1 MTLLRI
7 KNLLNSREQIGE
19 AVKKTT
25 DCITLFKEKLSN
37 KEKNGIE
44 AEVEEILSEEVKED
58 KSNKMLQVLDWA
70 YTKANSDI
78 PDLGTSSEMAKK
90 YLDKEGGSVI
100 KAVDSMVRWQITA
113 AASTGFVSSLGG
125 LATMPLTLPANI
137 AGVMAIQLRMIG
149 AIAELGGYHEESEEK
164 KTGMYLC
171 LLGSQAGN
179 VLSKTTSQF
188 TIKFTTAALKKLPG
202 TVLTQIN
209 KAVCFR
215 LFTKFGQT
223 GLVNINRMIPILG
236 GVIGASVDALSTYAI
251 AKAAKALFL
260 NEIIDF
266 EKQELIE
273 QEKVKILINM
283 ALVDGEYSESE
294 AEFLYNLT
302 NTLNISDKNRD
313 GLYKMIQHPKT
324 QNINYELF
332 KEDIVLSMTMMSL
345 LSKLIIQDGKT
356 ENSELVYLKMVG
368 KGLGFTPEQIED
380 LCK

>member
-1 MTLLRI
+1 MALLNI
-7 KNLLNSREQIGE
+7 KNLLNSKEQIGE
-19 AVKKTT
+19 TVKVAT
-25 DCITLFKEKLSN
+25 DYITVLKEKLSN
-37 KEKNGIE
+37 KEKNEIE
-44 AEVEEILSEEVKED
+44 IEVEEIVSEEIKED

-70 YTKANSDI
+70 YAKANGDI
-78 PDLGTSSEMAKK
+78 PGLGTTAETAKK
-90 YLDKEGGSVI
+90 YLDKEGGSVT

-113 AASTGFVSSLGG
+113 AATTGFVSSLGG
-125 LATMPLTLPANI
+125 LTTMPLTLPANI

-149 AIAELGGYHEESEEK
+149 AIAELGGYNEESEEK

-179 VLSKTTSQF
+179 VLSKTTAQF
-188 TIKFTTAALKKLPG
+188 TIKFTTTALKKLPG
-202 TVLTQIN
+202 AVLTQIN
-209 KAVCFR
+209 KAVGFR

-236 GVIGASVDALSTYAI
+236 GVVGASVDALSTYAI

-273 QEKVKILINM
+273 LEKVKILINM

-294 AEFLYNLT
+294 AEFLYNIT
-302 NTLNISDKNRD
+302 NTLSISEKNRD
-313 GLYKMIQHPKT
+313 VLYKMIQHPKT

-332 KEDIVLSMTMMSL
+332 KEDFVLSMTMMSL
-345 LSKLIIQDGKT
+345 LSKLIISDGKT
-356 ENSELVYLKMVG
+356 DNSELVYLKIVG
-368 KGLGFTPEQIED
+368 RELGFTPEQIED
-380 LCK
+380 FC

>member
-78 PDLGTSSEMAKK
+78 PGLGTSSEMAKK

-209 KAVCFR
+209 KAVGFR

>member
-78 PDLGTSSEMAKK
+78 PGLGTSSEMAKK

-209 KAVCFR
+209 KAVGFR

-283 ALVDGEYSESE
+283 ALVDGDTVK
-294 AEFLYNLT
+294 AK
-302 NTLNISDKNRD
+302 LNSYTI
-313 GLYKMIQHPKT
+313 
-324 QNINYELF
+324 
-332 KEDIVLSMTMMSL
+332 
-345 LSKLIIQDGKT
+345 
-356 ENSELVYLKMVG
+356 
-368 KGLGFTPEQIED
+368 
-380 LCK
+380 

>member
-1 MTLLRI
+1 MALLNI
-7 KNLLNSREQIGE
+7 KNLLNSKEQIGE
-19 AVKKTT
+19 TVKVAT
-25 DCITLFKEKLSN
+25 DYITGLKEKLSN
-37 KEKNGIE
+37 KEKNEIE
-44 AEVEEILSEEVKED
+44 IEVEEIVSEEIKED

-70 YTKANSDI
+70 YAKANGDI
-78 PDLGTSSEMAKK
+78 PGLGTTAETAKK
-90 YLDKEGGSVI
+90 YLDKEGGSVT

-113 AASTGFVSSLGG
+113 AATTGFVSSLGG
-125 LATMPLTLPANI
+125 LTTMPLTLPANI

-149 AIAELGGYHEESEEK
+149 AIAELGGYNEESEEK

-179 VLSKTTSQF
+179 VLSKTTAQF
-188 TIKFTTAALKKLPG
+188 TIKFTTTALKKLPG
-202 TVLTQIN
+202 AVLTQIN
-209 KAVCFR
+209 KAVGFR

-236 GVIGASVDALSTYAI
+236 GVVGASVDALSTYAI

-273 QEKVKILINM
+273 LEKVKILINM

-294 AEFLYNLT
+294 AEFLYNIT
-302 NTLNISDKNRD
+302 NTLSISEKNRD
-313 GLYKMIQHPKT
+313 VLYKMIQHPKT

-332 KEDIVLSMTMMSL
+332 KEDFVLSMTMMSL
-345 LSKLIIQDGKT
+345 LSKLIISDGKT
-356 ENSELVYLKMVG
+356 DNSELVYLKIVG
-368 KGLGFTPEQIED
+368 RELGFTPEQIED
-380 LCK
+380 FC